1 MVTSDRQMAQFESL
15 QQSGLQVTIWM
26 HRRVVFLWWW
36 FSPPTRKSVYSP
48 PSRKTCGHF
57 GKLGHFAQ
65 VCKIKSGASRNLLK
79 SRTPR
84 QTTNSEGTRYKS
96 RVPVNTVD
104 APDSSVQTSVSF
116 SDSDDNEFVFTV
128 EGTTTTSITQET
140 ANCQDRNSRCSS
152 THFGGFWG
160 IGEHAGP
167 CCVWSYS
174 EKGTDSL
181 GTDQDPHTCFWRSKT
196 AAFAREIS
204 SGNRVGEQSHSRYV
218 LGYRSTN
225 WFFIQVA
232 RTGPRDFVTWRF
244 PSSFLWG
251 R

>member
-1 MVTSDRQMAQFESL
+1 MVARWKRPIGKLRNSKAFNNL
-15 QQSGLQVTIWM
+15 VFNLTIRM
-26 HRRVVFLWWW
+26 HRRAVF
-36 FSPPTRKSVYSP
+36 FCGGDFPHPQKRASCPA
-48 PSRKTCGHF
+48 SRKTCGHF

-167 CCVWSYS
+167 GSV
-174 EKGTDSL
+174 
-181 GTDQDPHTCFWRSKT
+181 
-196 AAFAREIS
+196 
-204 SGNRVGEQSHSRYV
+204 
-218 LGYRSTN
+218 
-225 WFFIQVA
+225 
-232 RTGPRDFVTWRF
+232 
-244 PSSFLWG
+244 
-251 R
+251 